1 VVMQAAVHQ
10 DPPRDR
16 SEDRAWAIEA
26 PWGLLVGV
34 ADGAGGMTG
43 GAAAADLVERAAREA
58 LRTADPEDPSAWER
72 LLLDVDR
79 RIVAAGAGQTT
90 AVLVAVTPTR
100 WCGASVGDS
109 VAWGL
114 APDGPIA
121 DLTDRQRRK
130 PLLGSGEAV
139 PVGFSA
145 AARGRLLVATDGL
158 AKYAPMGR
166 IAAAAVSAPLERVG
180 AELVDLVRL
189 PRGTLQDDVAVVV
202 VGATG

>member
-1 VVMQAAVHQ
+1 MQAAVHQ

-26 PWGLLVGV
+26 PWGWLAGV
-34 ADGAGGMTG
+34 ADGAGGTTG
-43 GAAAADLVERAAREA
+43 GAAAADLVERAARDA
-58 LRTADPEDPSAWER
+58 LRTADPEAPSAWER

-114 APDGPIA
+114 ARDGSTA

-145 AARGRLLVATDGL
+145 AARGRLLLATDGL
-158 AKYAPMGR
+158 AKYAPMSR
-166 IAAAAVSAPLERVG
+166 IAGVAGAAPLDRAG
-180 AELVDLVRL
+180 AELVGLVRL
-189 PRGTLQDDVAVVV
+189 PRGTLPDDVSVVLV
-202 VGATG
+202 QATG